1 MLQNKIASMQQ
12 DSKTKHMGTI
22 KKEII
27 IGALV
32 SIFATA
38 AGVFLYLEYVSRY
51 SFEET
56 ISLILEG
63 NLEGKI
69 LSLAAIPNLF
79 VFFIFIKK
87 KQDNRAKGVLIATIL
102 TALTTLIIK
111 FF

>member
-1 MLQNKIASMQQ
+1 V
-12 DSKTKHMGTI
+12 GTV
-22 KKEII
+22 KKDIL
-27 IGALV
+27 IGILI
-32 SIFATA
+32 SLFATV
-38 AGVFLYLEYVSRY
+38 AGVFLYLEYFSRY
-51 SFEET
+51 NFDET
-56 ISLILEG
+56 LKMIGEG
-63 NLEGKI
+63 DLYGKV